1 MIAIEPE
8 VLLTTKGAKFSD
20 SQGSGSFTMKYI
32 EVPVLVRYEAVGS
45 GGMRPF
51 VLGGPAIALRASCD
65 LEGIDAGV
73 SVDISCDE
81 AEAQGL
87 KFKSVDYGLIV
98 GGGVAFD
105 VGGRGFSIGVRYDHS
120 LSEVADNSNIKHRVL
135 SILATFEFP
144 WMR

>member
-1 MIAIEPE
+1 
-8 VLLTTKGAKFSD
+8 
-20 SQGSGSFTMKYI
+20 MKYI
-32 EVPVLVRYEAVGS
+32 EVPVLVRYEAAGS

-73 SVDISCDE
+73 TVDISCDE

-87 KFKSVDYGLIV
+87 KFKSVDYSLIV

-105 VGGRGFSIGVRYDHS
+105 VGGRGLSIGVRYDHS

-135 SILATFEFP
+135 SIVATFEFP
-144 WMR
+144 WMK